1 MLLCPDFLLVSPA
14 GVWPVIQPH
23 PHRGG
28 RHGRLLGQLV
38 QDGDV
43 VSHLEVIRDNVR
55 VVVTRRA
62 LKPPLVL
69 LMVLLDISGARRGGV
84 LVIVRPGSFISRQ

>member
-1 MLLCPDFLLVSPA
+1 MLLCPDFLLVSPT

-28 RHGRLLGQLV
+28 WHGRLLGQLV

-43 VSHLEVIRDNVR
+43 VSHPEVIRDNVR
-55 VVVTRRA
+55 VIITGRA
-62 LKPPLVL
+62 LKLPLVL
-69 LMVLLDISGARRGGV
+69 LMILLDISGARRGGV
-84 LVIVRPGSFISRQ
+84 LVIMRPGCFISGQ